1 MLPANFLQ
9 VLKYEGV
16 VAIATQGA
24 NGRSHLV
31 NTWNSYV
38 QVTPDD
44 LLLIPVGGMHTTER
58 NVLHNNGILLT
69 AGSRD
74 VEGKHGPG
82 TGFLVSGPAEF
93 SYAGPEF
100 DLIKRRFSWAR
111 AALKV
116 TVKEITQI
124 ACRTEKHF

>member
-1 MLPANFLQ
+1 MLPAKFLQ
-9 VLKYEGV
+9 VLKHEGV

-24 NGRSHLV
+24 NGRPHLV

-38 QVTPDD
+38 QVVPDEQ
-44 LLLIPVGGMHTTER
+44 LVIPVGGMHTTEN
-58 NVLHNNGILLT
+58 NVSQNSDILLT
-69 AGSRD
+69 GGSRE

-82 TGFLVSGPAEF
+82 TGFLISGHAEF

-100 DLIKRRFSWAR
+100 DLIKRRLSWVR

-116 TVKEITQI
+116 AVKEITQ
-124 ACRTEKHF
+124 TL